1 MAGGEYGRFG
11 ASMIDSSVDESTA
24 TSSIVRIKYRL
35 LMLRVRPGEYLVGR
49 SRNCHIVID
58 DDLVSRRHAQ
68 LSLLRS
74 GQLLLADLGSRNGVL
89 VNSKRIGRDRQVL
102 NDNDIFTIG
111 SEELHVF
118 IDDSEQGRFANLPV
132 EVLDDSSHLL
142 IKPAATMIRELTET
156 SDDLDLIGAVAER
169 ALQAGHPNDAEK
181 LLEMHLR
188 AALIDAQ
195 STMRASL
202 RVRQKAF
209 EFGLRLAKALG
220 KGEWFDYAVDL
231 LCAEKAVC
239 SDVQFAQLNKVARQV
254 PCVDVR
260 RLRRYTAIMRA
271 ETRTMAGIKMAKA
284 VDELAGQ
291 LERT

>member
-1 MAGGEYGRFG
+1 MTAR
-11 ASMIDSSVDESTA
+11 STDVDSA
-24 TSSIVRIKYRL
+24 ANSIVRIKYRSL
-35 LMLRVRPGEYLVGR
+35 GLHVRPGDYVIGR

-58 DDLVSRRHAQ
+58 DDLVSRKHAQ
-68 LSLLRS
+68 LSLLTS
-74 GQLLLADLGSRNGVL
+74 SQLLLADLGSRNGVF
-89 VNSKRIGRDRQVL
+89 VNGKRIGRERRVL

-118 IDDSEQGRFANLPV
+118 IHDSEQGRLTDLATD
-132 EVLDDSSHLL
+132 VLDETSRLL
-142 IKPAATMIRELTET
+142 LKSAATAIPELTET

-169 ALQAGHPNDAEK
+169 ALNAGHPNDAEK

-188 AALIDAQ
+188 SALIDAQ
-195 STMRASL
+195 GRMRASI

-220 KGEWFDYAVDL
+220 KGEWFDYSVDL

-239 SDVQFAQLNKVARQV
+239 TDDQFAQLRKVATQV

-260 RLRRYTAIMRA
+260 RLRRYTAILRA
-271 ETRTMAGIKMAKA
+271 EARTMAGIKMATLI
-284 VDELAGQ
+284 DELAGQ